1 MAARRLIIVLV
12 VLFAISI
19 AAAMIAP
26 DRKGPLLGD
35 SSTSST
41 ESTTSTTTSTTTV
54 ADELPQGESLT
65 IRIDASAARPENAE
79 AFVGDQVELNV
90 GSERTREIEIP
101 AFGMT
106 ETAAPEA
113 PANFNLLLR
122 EPGRLE
128 ILDAD
133 DGALLGRL
141 IVAEPDKRPDKP
153 KAGPNT

>member
-1 MAARRLIIVLV
+1 MSRLAARRLIIVLV
-12 VLFAISI
+12 VLFAISV

-35 SSTSST
+35 SSTTTT
-41 ESTTSTTTSTTTV
+41 EATTSTTTTTSTT
-54 ADELPQGESLT
+54 ADELPQGDALT
-65 IRIDASAARPENAE
+65 IRIDASAAKPENAE

-90 GSERTREIEIP
+90 GSEQARAIEIP
-101 AFGMT
+101 AFGVT

-113 PANFNLLLR
+113 PANFNLLMR

-133 DGALLGRL
+133 NGQLLGRL
-141 IVAEPDKRPDKP
+141 IVAEPRDR
-153 KAGPNT
+153 PNT